1 MKFRSASL
9 RLRILGVVIW
19 LLVIAAGV
27 ALADG
32 SIVTLALPQLMG
44 QIGTSVE
51 GVAAVLGVY
60 CAVVAVALPV
70 VSRVRERWGVRRIG
84 VGGLLLFAAASLG
97 CAMAD
102 SLPVL
107 LSMRAAQG
115 LGAACVLVLAFDV
128 LGVERD
134 GLRSRRWLWTATAVL
149 GTAAGPALGGLLAQ
163 SLGWRAIFVAQ
174 VPIALLASVA
184 VLANLEPT
192 TVWSGSAA
200 APSTAHARH
209 RPVPMIALALT
220 AAALSS
226 VLFLLVLLLVS
237 GWGFSPL
244 QAAAAMMLVPAGAA
258 AVRRV
263 GGQAL
268 TRAAAGC
275 ALLGAGV
282 LTLAFLPSP
291 SGWWLLAPLL
301 VAGAGM
307 GLALPAIAGELLH
320 EDTPRHAARLLA
332 VRHAG
337 IALTLVLLAPII
349 AAEAQTA
356 RPHAELQGVAALLDS
371 SVSPGEK
378 VKLASIV
385 ASSVHSSNPR
395 AALDHA
401 LSANERGVS
410 AADRAALGS
419 LRREGDAIIVQAVSD
434 SVRIAFLITGLMALL
449 AAVLLRPPRLAPAA
463 QRRGLRALAG
473 LSAAILLLPAGYAV
487 AKQATPSGTPRLAS
501 PCKPGPKPQASGF
514 SGLLQ
519 SLAIDGLDTVA
530 CHEGITREQLV
541 LNLIGQG

>member
-1 MKFRSASL
+1 
-9 RLRILGVVIW
+9 VIW
-19 LLVIAAGV
+19 LLAIAAGV

-44 QIGTSVE
+44 EIGTSVE

-70 VSRVRERWGVRRIG
+70 VSRLRVRWGLRQIG

-97 CAMAD
+97 CAIAD

-128 LGVERD
+128 LGVERE

-174 VPIALLASVA
+174 VPIALLASLA
-184 VLANLEPT
+184 VLWHLERS
-192 TVWSGSAA
+192 TVSSSGSLAV
-200 APSTAHARH
+200 APVPNARH

-244 QAAAAMMLVPAGAA
+244 QAAGAMMLVPAAA
-258 AVRRV
+258 VAVRRV
-263 GGQAL
+263 RGPVL

-291 SGWWLLAPLL
+291 SAWWLLAPLL

-320 EDTPRHAARLLA
+320 ENTTRHAARLLA

-356 RPHAELQGVAALLDS
+356 RAHAELQGVAALLDS
-371 SVSPGEK
+371 SVSPSEK
-378 VKLASIV
+378 LKLAPVV
-385 ASSVHSSNPR
+385 AGSVHGSNPR

-401 LSANERGVS
+401 LSADASGLS
-410 AADRAALGS
+410 AADRGALDA
-419 LRREGDAIIVQAVSD
+419 LRREGNAIIVQAVSD

-449 AAVLLRPPRLAPAA
+449 AAALLRPPRLARAA

-473 LSAAILLLPAGYAV
+473 LSAAIVVLPAGYAV
-487 AKQATPSGTPRLAS
+487 AKQATPSGTPPLAA
-501 PCKPGPKPQASGF
+501 PCKPGPKPRASGF

-530 CHEGITREQLV
+530 CQESITREQLV

>member
-1 MKFRSASL
+1 
-9 RLRILGVVIW
+9 VIW
-19 LLVIAAGV
+19 LVALAAGV

-32 SIVTLALPQLMG
+32 SIVTLALPQLLREL
-44 QIGTSVE
+44 GTSVE
-51 GVAAVLGVY
+51 GVAAVLGIY

-70 VSRVRERWGVRRIG
+70 VVRVRERRGSRRIG

-97 CAMAD
+97 CATAH

-115 LGAACVLVLAFDV
+115 LGAACLLVLAFDV
-128 LGVERD
+128 LAVERD

-163 SLGWRAIFVAQ
+163 SFGWRAIFLAQ
-174 VPIALLASVA
+174 VPIALTASLA
-184 VLANLEPT
+184 VLAHRER
-192 TVWSGSAA
+192 SAVQP
-200 APSTAHARH
+200 APAPPGAHARH
-209 RPVPMIALALT
+209 EPVPMIALALT

-244 QAAAAMMLVPAGAA
+244 QAAGAMTLVPAGAV

-263 GGQAL
+263 GGAAL

-282 LTLAFLPSP
+282 LALAFLPSP
-291 SGWWLLAPLL
+291 SGWWLVVPLL

-320 EDTPRHAARLLA
+320 ERTARHAARLLA

-337 IALTLVLLAPII
+337 IALTLLLLAPII
-349 AAEAQTA
+349 AVQVQAASD
-356 RPHAELQGVAALLDS
+356 HAKLQGVAALLDS
-371 SVSPGEK
+371 SLSPGEK
-378 VKLASIV
+378 LKLAPVV
-385 ASSVHSSNPR
+385 ASSVQSSNPR
-395 AALDHA
+395 AALADVLATNTSA
-401 LSANERGVS
+401 LSQ
-410 AADRAALGS
+410 ADRAALGS
-419 LRREGDAIIVQAVSD
+419 LQRQGDAIIVQAAGD
-434 SVRIAFLITGLMALL
+434 SVRAAFLITGLLALL
-449 AAVLLRPPRLAPAA
+449 AAALLRPPRLAPAA

-473 LSAAILLLPAGYAV
+473 LSAAIVLLPAGYAV
-487 AKQATPSGTPRLAS
+487 AKRATTPGTPQLAA
-501 PCKPGPKPQASGF
+501 PCKPGPTPPSSGF

-519 SLAIDGLDTVA
+519 SFAIDGLDSVA
-530 CHEGITREQLV
+530 CREGITREQLV
-541 LNLIGQG
+541 LNLIGHS